1 MLVLKC
7 QNCELRDFTQKE
19 LDSEEYYQWLND
31 YEVIKTLN
39 LPPDSIPVTKTSLRS
54 YVEDIWFNKNTLFF
68 AIYSKNPDTFIGTL
82 KIASINEHTGTADIG
97 IMIGEKT
104 FWGQG
109 LGTKAVSLAAE
120 YSFIELGLRKLTAGV
135 MEINPSM
142 SHCFEKI
149 GFIKEGCFREQ
160 DLFEGN
166 FVDHFH
172 YGCFASEYK
181 KQHDQES

>member
-1 MLVLKC
+1 MKL
-7 QNCELRDFTQKE
+7 
-19 LDSEEYYQWLND
+19 WLNQ
-31 YEVIKTLN
+31 
-39 LPPDSIPVTKTSLRS
+39 
-54 YVEDIWFNKNTLFF
+54 NTLFF
-68 AIYSKNPDTFIGTL
+68 AIYSTNPDTFIGTL
-82 KIASINEHTGTADIG
+82 KIGSINEHTGTADIG

-104 FWGQG
+104 FWGKG

-120 YSFIELGLRKLTAGV
+120 FSFVELGLRKLTAGV

-142 SHCFEKI
+142 SRCFEKI

-181 KQHDQES
+181 KQHYQES